1 MVAILG
7 RVSLRRGAVGLA
19 TVVGLGLPWA
29 AVKAQPLASSTGAS
43 ASAAFTAAESLE
55 GNYLSA
61 YIAVAARDTTAAA
74 AFYREALKED
84 PANPELLER
93 AFVSLLAD
101 GDVAGAAR
109 AAERL
114 TGREGTNAFAQ
125 LALGVR
131 ALKAKQYTSART
143 ILARG
148 GKGRAAD
155 LLATLLTAWSYAGS
169 RDAKRA
175 LDTVAGIKGELAFG
189 VFRDYHAGLIAE
201 LVGNEVEAEARLKAA
216 YDAEKTTLRIVD
228 AYGRLQARKGQ
239 GEAALATYRAYETG
253 SQRHPFVRYAMDQ
266 LAAGKPLPSFIQTPQ
281 DGAAEVLYGLGSA
294 GSRSGDELL
303 SIIYLRLA
311 LYLNPDH
318 SLALVTL
325 SEAFERMRR
334 TEQSI
339 EVLRRV
345 PAASPL
351 KASAEIKIG
360 LSLEQLGRGDEALRE
375 LERLTAARPDDTEAL
390 IALGSVQRSRKNYAE
405 AAEVYGR
412 AIERSASDD
421 PALWVLHYYRGT
433 AYERAKDWP
442 KAELDL
448 KKALELVPEAVPLGR
463 SQVLNYLGYSW
474 VDQNLNLDEA
484 FKMLKRA
491 VELNPRDGMIID
503 SLGWAY
509 YRFGRYEEAVREL
522 ETAAELKSGDPVI
535 NDHLGD
541 AYWHVGRKLEAT
553 FQWQH
558 AKDSNPE
565 PDDLKK
571 IEEKLLNGLPEIT
584 SPAEARN
591 LPGEER
597 PATEPTRSGG

>member
-1 MVAILG
+1 MRRAALAFAASAFLG
-7 RVSLRRGAVGLA
+7 TPGVLN
-19 TVVGLGLPWA
+19 
-29 AVKAQPLASSTGAS
+29 AQPGPAVPGTGAIPP
-43 ASAAFTAAESLE
+43 FTAAESLE
-55 GNYLSA
+55 GNYLAA
-61 YIAVAARDTTAAA
+61 YIAVAARDTAAA
-74 AFYREALKED
+74 ASFYREALKED

-101 GDVAGAAR
+101 GDVTGAAR

-143 ILARG
+143 VLARAG
-148 GKGRAAD
+148 RGRAAD
-155 LLATLLTAWSYAGS
+155 MLATLLTAWSYAGS

-175 LDTVAGIKGELAFG
+175 LDTVSGIKGELAFG

-201 LVGNEVEAEARLKAA
+201 LVGNDTEAEARLKAA

-239 GEAALATYRAYETG
+239 TDAALTTYRAYETG
-253 SQRHPFVRYAMDQ
+253 AQRHPFVRYAIDQ
-266 LAAGKPLPSFIQTPQ
+266 LTAGRPLPSFIQTPQ

-303 SIIYLRLA
+303 SVIYLRLA

-325 SEAFERMRR
+325 AETFERMRR
-334 TEQSI
+334 TEQSV

-345 PAASPL
+345 SAASPL
-351 KASAEIKIG
+351 KASADIKIG
-360 LSLEQLGRGDEALRE
+360 LSLEQLGRGEEALRE
-375 LERLTAARPDDTEAL
+375 LERLTAERPDDTEAL
-390 IALGSVQRSRKNYAE
+390 IALGSVQRSRKSFAE
-405 AAEVYGR
+405 AAQIYGR
-412 AIERSASDD
+412 AIERSKADD
-421 PALWVLHYYRGT
+421 PSLWVLYYYRGT
-433 AYERAKDWP
+433 AFERAKDWP
-442 KAELDL
+442 RAESDL
-448 KKALELVPEAVPLGR
+448 KKALELVPEAQPLGR

-541 AYWHVGRKLEAT
+541 AYWHVGRKLEAR

-558 AKDSNPE
+558 AKDAGPE

-571 IEEKLLNGLPEIT
+571 IDDKLANGLPELA
-584 SPAEARN
+584 SPSEARHV
-591 LPGEER
+591 PAEER
-597 PATEPTRSGG
+597 PSPPDGTKTGG